1 MDTPTTGTV
10 EAPPVITQEQLD
22 AAAKRAVDA
31 AKGDTKGPSNWLPS
45 IRVEAEGGYIVK
57 ISGVVWNDRDMVCEA
72 SRYEGKGHVSNF
84 DHAIVNPSFCAE
96 HGLSEFDTARVL
108 NYLAKCDDMLVVP
121 MA

>member
-1 MDTPTTGTV
+1 MDTPTI
-10 EAPPVITQEQLD
+10 EAPPIDPALVKLLAATVKEQV
-22 AAAKRAVDA
+22 AEETKSEA
-31 AKGDTKGPSNWLPS
+31 KGPSNWLPS
-45 IRVEAEGGYIVK
+45 FRVEAEGGYIVK

-72 SRYEGKGHVSNF
+72 SRYEGKGVVSNF
-84 DHAIVNPSFCAE
+84 DHAIVNPSFCAA